1 MMLETEISNFRLF
14 SLLGNNMKADHKALL
29 HFSSTMAIKEKSSVE
44 NIWMT
49 ERNSIQYGKKKFNI
63 NVFKS

>member
-1 MMLETEISNFRLF
+1 MILETEISHFRLF
-14 SLLGNNMKADHKALL
+14 SLLGNNMKADHKVLL

-49 ERNSIQYGKKKFNI
+49 ERNSIGMEKKI
-63 NVFKS
+63 